1 VVIGGGVEG
10 RSISGIPF
18 RVAPAMLSDPPST
31 FRVGNQPQ
39 KEANRVSTEEHAEQ
53 SEYRSLSAAI
63 GQAVVAGTAGGVAGA
78 VTNQV
83 ISALTKPKDEPEP
96 PKKS

>member
-1 VVIGGGVEG
+1 M
-10 RSISGIPF
+10 P
-18 RVAPAMLSDPPST
+18 SDPLIT
-31 FRVGNQPQ
+31 LRVGNQPQ
-39 KEANRVSTEEHAEQ
+39 KEADGLSTDEHVEQ
-53 SEYRSLSAAI
+53 RSLSAAI

-83 ISALTKPKDEPEP
+83 IGALTKPKDEPEP